1 MSYIQRKDETN
12 LRHNLLL
19 HTNYLESCRRVKASS
34 LQLTTGIG
42 NLRSCSP
49 LIIPSFITLCQL
61 GHKEGLETRLIY
73 PMQPCL
79 HGIYA
84 SWLRW
89 NAAEKEA
96 VTTEHSVVPHVL
108 LCHISNLVP
117 LSQLPVCLSFA
128 VKSGI
133 SFRGSFSC

>member
-1 MSYIQRKDETN
+1 MLCMSYIQRKDETN

-34 LQLTTGIG
+34 LQLTTGTG

-49 LIIPSFITLCQL
+49 LIIPSFITFCQL
-61 GHKEGLETRLIY
+61 GHKEESGNEASITLIY

-108 LCHISNLVP
+108 LCHISNLHLF
-117 LSQLPVCLSFA
+117 LSCQFVSHLL
-128 VKSGI
+128 
-133 SFRGSFSC
+133 